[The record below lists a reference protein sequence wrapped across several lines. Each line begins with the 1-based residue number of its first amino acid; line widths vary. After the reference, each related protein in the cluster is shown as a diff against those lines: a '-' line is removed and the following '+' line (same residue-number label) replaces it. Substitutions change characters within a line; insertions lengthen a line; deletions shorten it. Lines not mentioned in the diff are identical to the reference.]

1 MADRSQGRLGMTANS
16 QAVLSTTGTRMG
28 VSSLIILFG
37 LVVTYFFLPP
47 GDAVDIFT
55 TAAVGVG
62 LSLTVS
68 TLIEGSAGV
77 RSLIRVDVL
86 MLWVLYSLTFLEFL
100 FPQLGINDVVSP
112 DAATS
117 GTTAALIGFAGLAVG
132 RNLLPRR
139 SGQSVSIITLT
150 PRGIFYLFLT
160 AALLGYFHVLVAVNF
175 DLLEMMR
182 QMSLPRFAQAWSR
195 GQYGGDL
202 FSLLV
207 EIGALIYLVPPT
219 AGLIYAH
226 GREYSSAQRWF
237 VTSVLA
243 LTFYYAIAS
252 GTRSTVAIYVFT
264 FFGAY
269 YFNKDHIKSSQ
280 LIVQGSLVAVGLLV
294 VTAYMLQYRNIGLS
308 QFSLSDVGPATLY
321 IDQNMVVI
329 STLTTVFPNL
339 HDYLGLEIPYQ
350 ALIHPIPRAL
360 WSGKPEG
367 LSVTI
372 ESIMQ
377 TTQATMASS
386 FVGEAYM
393 SGGMIGVLLAG
404 VGFGTAAEL
413 WNRVGRNVHSSF
425 SQLLYASGFFCAAIS
440 MRSIL
445 WMTVAML
452 PTLALWLYGKLLL
465 SRSR

>member
-1 MADRSQGRLGMTANS
+1 MSVDS
-16 QAVLSTTGTRMG
+16 QALLAATRARMG
-28 VSSLIILFG
+28 TSSVIVLFG
-37 LVVTYFFLPP
+37 LLATYFILPS

-62 LSLTVS
+62 LTLAIS
-68 TLIEGSAGV
+68 TLVEGRSGV

-86 MLWVLYSLTFLEFL
+86 MVWVLYSLTFLEFL
-100 FPQLGINDVVSP
+100 FPQLYINEVVSP

-132 RNLLPRR
+132 RNLPLRR
-139 SGQSVSIITLT
+139 SGQSISMITPA
-150 PRGIFYLFLT
+150 PRDFFYLFLI
-160 AALLGYFHVLVAVNF
+160 AAFLGYLHMLLAVNF
-175 DLLEMMR
+175 DLLEMLR
-182 QMSLPRFAQAWSR
+182 QMSLPRFSQAWTR
-195 GQYGGDL
+195 AQYGGDL

-207 EIGALIYLVPPT
+207 ELGALIYLVPPT

-226 GREYSSAQRWF
+226 SQDYSSAQRWL
-237 VTSVLA
+237 VTTILA
-243 LTFYYAIAS
+243 VTFYYGVTT
-252 GTRSTVAIYVFT
+252 GTRNILAIYVFT

-269 YFNKDHIKSSQ
+269 YLNKDHLKWSQ
-280 LIVQGSLVAVGLLV
+280 VMIQGSLVALVLLV
-294 VTAYMLQYRNIGLS
+294 VTAYMLEYRNVGLS
-308 QFSLSDVGPATLY
+308 QFSLSDDAPKTLY
-321 IDQNMVVI
+321 IDHNMVVI
-329 STLTTVFPNL
+329 STLTRVFPTQY
-339 HDYLGLEIPYQ
+339 DYLGLEILYQ

-367 LSVTI
+367 LSVSV

-377 TTQATMASS
+377 TTQATVASA

-404 VGFGTAAEL
+404 VGFGAAAEL

-425 SQLLYASGFFCAAIS
+425 SRLLYASGFFCAAIS

-445 WMTVAML
+445 WMTVTML
-452 PTLALWLYGKLLL
+452 PTLALWLYGKLLIRP
-465 SRSR
+465 SR